1 MKKYKITLS
10 KEFFIKARDEG
21 EANDAMI
28 DICASDSEILMP
40 HNMEKS
46 IEDAESYEDDYFI
59 N

>member
-10 KEFFIKARDEG
+10 KEFFIKANDEV

-28 DICASDSEILMP
+28 DICANDSEILMP
-40 HNMEKS
+40 HNMEK
-46 IEDAESYEDDYFI
+46 EMEEANGYTDDYFI